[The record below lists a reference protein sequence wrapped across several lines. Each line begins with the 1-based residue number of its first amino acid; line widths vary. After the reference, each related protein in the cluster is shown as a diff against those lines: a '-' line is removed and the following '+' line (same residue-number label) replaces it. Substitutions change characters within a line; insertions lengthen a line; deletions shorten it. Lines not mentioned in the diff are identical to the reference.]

1 MVAAS
6 SWADPYQLGQ
16 GMQVGDFLL
25 SGYGNLVAEAPN
37 GQPAR
42 LVVDDLSLYVNGSIN
57 RWLNPFLEAEISG
70 ANLLHEGGADNSAG
84 RLVLER
90 FYDDVHLSETNT
102 LRLGKILSPV
112 GDWNLIHAAPLVP
125 TITRPLTTYRGFA
138 EYASGLSWLH
148 ESDYSGVSPD
158 WQIYWQPDKELVQR
172 PDSVSPRHHR
182 DVFGAHLNWSFG
194 MLDNAGLS
202 YQQGEQ
208 LVTGQRYTLG
218 GLNARKVV
226 GRLTLQGEATTAYWS
241 AEPAGGRSHEWG
253 AFLVADYRF
262 TPYWHGIVEREVYQ
276 PHGTDAQSR
285 SNLLGVAYK
294 PNPAVVWKL
303 EYVHQQDRSREVP
316 SGWSASCA
324 VLF

>member
-1 MVAAS
+1 MS
-6 SWADPYQLGQ
+6 
-16 GMQVGDFLL
+16 
-25 SGYGNLVAEAPN
+25 
-37 GQPAR
+37 
-42 LVVDDLSLYVNGSIN
+42 
-57 RWLNPFLEAEISG
+57 
-70 ANLLHEGGADNSAG
+70 
-84 RLVLER
+84 
-90 FYDDVHLSETNT
+90 
-102 LRLGKILSPV
+102 
-112 GDWNLIHAAPLVP
+112 
-125 TITRPLTTYRGFA
+125 
-138 EYASGLSWLH
+138 
-148 ESDYSGVSPD
+148 
-158 WQIYWQPDKELVQR
+158 
-172 PDSVSPRHHR
+172 
-182 DVFGAHLNWSFG
+182 
-194 MLDNAGLS
+194 
-202 YQQGEQ
+202 
-208 LVTGQRYTLG
+208 GQRYTLG